1 MRLKPLFCLLL
12 FIAIYAGLHG
22 GVYFFKNRV
31 QELGI
36 LVTLVMFVLAAWF
49 CLFTLD
55 QKTWK
60 KWVYRPALL
69 ALGIMICWALVF
81 SLRYQ
86 TNALFSFF
94 ASREYFFIF
103 LAPAIYLSWRSGLD
117 VIQIRRIVWF
127 SFFFLMINYLF
138 FYSTMDL
145 EAAFFSP
152 DPYLNTLVTLDDW
165 RGFRLKPPLFAIM
178 VAILMSL
185 MMMFA
190 RISKWHTIAAV
201 ITFSVGAYIWS
212 IVQFRST
219 LASMTLAVILYPVLT
234 AHYNRLPL
242 MLAAIPAGIVA
253 IYVLVEL
260 VMGGQGVSAAGDDVR
275 AKAFAAAFESI
286 AKQPLWGAG
295 QESAFTI
302 SYQQLMGRK
311 FFPDDI
317 GMVGITYQYGFIGI
331 ALYLY
336 VHFLILY
343 RTWKTNWQYRQI
355 VGRHEPLVWGLFIWL
370 CAQTFNLLL
379 NPGLSSAK
387 GITVA
392 AIAFAVC
399 GIYQDMLRSGE
410 LARRREALRYF

>member
-1 MRLKPLFCLLL
+1 MRLQPILCLLL
-12 FIAIYAGLHG
+12 FVAIYAGLHG
-22 GVYFFKNRV
+22 GVYFFKNRL

-36 LVTLVMFVLAAWF
+36 FFTLLMFAAAAWQS
-49 CLFTLD
+49 LFRLD
-55 QKTWK
+55 QAIWK
-60 KWVYRPALL
+60 KWVYRPTTLT
-69 ALGIMICWALVF
+69 LGIMIGWALVF
-81 SLRYQ
+81 SLRYG

-103 LAPAIYLSWRSGLD
+103 LAPAIYLLWRNGLD
-117 VIQIRRIVWF
+117 VIWIRRIVWF

-138 FYSTMDL
+138 FYSTLDL
-145 EAAFFSP
+145 EAAFFSG
-152 DPYLNTLVTLDDW
+152 DPYLTTFVTMDDW

-178 VAILMSL
+178 VAILMSI
-185 MMMFA
+185 MMMFS
-190 RISKWHTIAAV
+190 RISRWHTLAAI
-201 ITFSVGAYIWS
+201 ITFSIGAYIWS

-219 LASMTLAVILYPVLT
+219 LASMVLACMLYPFLT

-242 MLAAIPAGIVA
+242 LISSIPVGIVV
-253 IYVLVEL
+253 IYALVEVL
-260 VMGGQGVSAAGDDVR
+260 MAGEGISAAGDDVR
-275 AKAFAAAFESI
+275 AKAIAAAIKSI
-286 AKQPLWGAG
+286 AQQPLWGAG

-317 GMVGITYQYGFIGI
+317 GLVGITYQYGFIGL

-343 RTWKTNWQYRQI
+343 RTWKTNWEYRQI
-355 VGRHEPLVWGLFIWL
+355 VGRHEPLIWGLFMWM
-370 CAQTFNLLL
+370 CAQTFNLVL

-392 AIAFAVC
+392 AIAFALC
-399 GIYQDMLRSGE
+399 GIYQDMLKSGE
-410 LARRREALRYF
+410 LAQRREALAYF

>member
-1 MRLKPLFCLLL
+1 MRLKPIMCLLL
-12 FIAIYAGLHG
+12 FVAIYAGLHG
-22 GVYFFKNRV
+22 GVYFFKNRI

-36 LVTLVMFVLAAWF
+36 LFTLLMFVAGAWLS
-49 CLFTLD
+49 LFQLD
-55 QKTWK
+55 QTIWK
-60 KWVYRPALL
+60 KWVYWSTVLT
-69 ALGIMICWALVF
+69 LGIMISWALVF
-81 SLRYQ
+81 SLRYE
-86 TNALFSFF
+86 TNALFSFL

-103 LAPAIYLSWRSGLD
+103 LAPAIYLLWRNGLD
-117 VIQIRRIVWF
+117 VILIRRIVWF
-127 SFFFLMINYLF
+127 SFFFLMLNYLF

-145 EAAFFSP
+145 EAAFFSA
-152 DPYLNTLVTLDDW
+152 DPYLNTMVTMDDW

-178 VAILMSL
+178 VAILMSI
-185 MMMFA
+185 MMMFS
-190 RISKWHTIAAV
+190 RISRWHTLVAI

-219 LASMTLAVILYPVLT
+219 LASMILACMLYPFLT

-242 MLAAIPAGIVA
+242 LIASIPVGIVV
-253 IYVLVEL
+253 IYVIVEVL
-260 VMGGQGVSAAGDDVR
+260 MGGEGVSAAGDDVR
-275 AKAFAAAFESI
+275 AKAFAAAIKSI
-286 AKQPLWGAG
+286 GQQPLWGAG

-317 GMVGITYQYGFIGI
+317 GLIGITYQYGFIGV

-343 RTWKTNWQYRQI
+343 RTWKTNWEYREI
-355 VGRHEPLVWGLFIWL
+355 VGRHEPLIWGLFMWM
-370 CAQTFNLLL
+370 CAQTFNLVL

-392 AIAFAVC
+392 AIAFALC
-399 GIYQDMLRSGE
+399 GIYQDMLKSGE
-410 LARRREALRYF
+410 LAQRREALAYF

>member
-1 MRLKPLFCLLL
+1 MRLKPIMCLFL

-22 GVYFFKNRV
+22 GMYFAKNRL

-36 LVTLVMFVLAAWF
+36 LISLLMFVLGAWL
-49 CLFTLD
+49 CLFNID
-55 QKTWK
+55 QKIWK
-60 KWVYRPALL
+60 KWVYRPTML
-69 ALGIMICWALVF
+69 ALGIMVCWALVF
-81 SLRYQ
+81 SLRYH

-103 LAPAIYLSWRSGLD
+103 LAPAIYLLWRNGLD
-117 VIQIRRIVWF
+117 VILIRRIVWF
-127 SFFFLMINYLF
+127 SFFFLMVNYLF
-138 FYSTMDL
+138 FYTTMDL

-152 DPYLNTLVTLDDW
+152 DPYLNTLVTMDDW

-185 MMMFA
+185 IMMFS
-190 RISKWHTIAAV
+190 RISVWHTIAA
-201 ITFSVGAYIWS
+201 IATFSIGAYIWS

-219 LASMTLAVILYPVLT
+219 LASMVLASLLYPFLL

-242 MLAAIPAGIVA
+242 MMASIPVGIVA
-253 IYVLVEL
+253 IYVIVEL
-260 VMGGQGVSAAGDDVR
+260 VMGGEGVSAAGDDVR

-302 SYQQLMGRK
+302 SYQQLMGKK

-317 GMVGITYQYGFIGI
+317 GMVGITYQYGLIGV

-336 VHFLILY
+336 MHFLILY
-343 RTWKTNWQYRQI
+343 RTWKTNWEYRQI
-355 VGRHEPLVWGLFIWL
+355 VGRHEPLVWGLFIWM
-370 CAQTFNLLL
+370 CAQTFNLVL

-392 AIAFAVC
+392 AIAFALC
-399 GIYQDMLRSGE
+399 GIYQDMLKSGE
-410 LARRREALRYF
+410 LAKRRSELRYF

>member
-1 MRLKPLFCLLL
+1 MRLKPIMCLLL
-12 FIAIYAGLHG
+12 FVAIYAGLHG
-22 GVYFFKNRV
+22 GVYFFKNRL

-36 LVTLVMFVLAAWF
+36 FFTLFMFVAAAWLS
-49 CLFTLD
+49 LFRLD
-55 QKTWK
+55 QQVWK
-60 KWVYRPALL
+60 KWVYRPTTLT
-69 ALGIMICWALVF
+69 LGIMMCWALVF
-81 SLRYQ
+81 SLRYG

-103 LAPAIYLSWRSGLD
+103 LAPAIYLLWRNGLD
-117 VIQIRRIVWF
+117 VILIRRIVWA

-145 EAAFFSP
+145 EAAFFS
-152 DPYLNTLVTLDDW
+152 DDLYLNTMVTMDDW

-178 VAILMSL
+178 VAILMSA
-185 MMMFA
+185 MMMFS
-190 RISKWHTIAAV
+190 RISRWHTLGAI
-201 ITFSVGAYIWS
+201 ITFSIGAYIWS

-219 LASMTLAVILYPVLT
+219 LASLVLACMLYPFLT

-242 MLAAIPAGIVA
+242 LVSSIPVGIVV
-253 IYVLVEL
+253 IYVIVEIL
-260 VMGGQGVSAAGDDVR
+260 MGGEGISAAGDDVR
-275 AKAFAAAFESI
+275 AKAFAAAIKSI
-286 AKQPLWGAG
+286 AQQPLWGAG

-317 GMVGITYQYGFIGI
+317 GLVGITYQYGFIGL

-336 VHFLILY
+336 MHFLILY
-343 RTWKTNWQYRQI
+343 RTWKTNWEYREI
-355 VGRHEPLVWGLFIWL
+355 VGRHEPLIWGLFMWM
-370 CAQTFNLLL
+370 CAQTFNLVL

-392 AIAFAVC
+392 AIALALC
-399 GIYQDMLRSGE
+399 GIYQDMLKSGE
-410 LARRREALRYF
+410 LAKRREALAYF